1 LRVCLVG
8 SLGINELLKGARVKS
23 DKERNMV
30 YVHTINQQKPAETKR
45 KRFRFRLDRDKLS
58 GRQLATVFIFTV
70 GFLYTNLL

>member
-1 LRVCLVG
+1 
-8 SLGINELLKGARVKS
+8 LGINELLKGARVKS

-45 KRFRFRLDRDKLS
+45 KRSRFRLDRDKLS
-58 GRQLATVFIFTV
+58 GRQLATVFIFIV